1 MKKKLPI
8 VIITVV
14 TVMTMSL
21 FTGCGQKINDT
32 SMTSQKIKIGV
43 CISNFN
49 DKFTSY
55 LLNEMKNYSKSLKN
69 VEVVYVD
76 SKNDSNIE
84 LSQVEKFISQ
94 KVDAIVVQPVDT
106 DLTKPL
112 TDIAKAAKVPI
123 MSVSRP
129 FENQNDAVGYVSS
142 DSKQAAKLEMEY
154 IAKKMHFKGNVA
166 IMMGTMGQEQQRFR
180 IQGYHDVIAKYP
192 DMKIIAEQT
201 ADWDRDK
208 GTALME
214 EWLQSG
220 KKIDAVVAS
229 NDEMAIGA
237 LKAIEV
243 AGKLGKI
250 TVGGIDATPEA
261 LDYLKSG
268 KLAVTVFQNAKEMG
282 QCTIKT
288 AVKVANGESVEK
300 TMIFSNGLV
309 APKDAVKYMAKW
321 NK

>member
-1 MKKKLPI
+1 MKKNLSI
-8 VIITVV
+8 VLITV
-14 TVMTMSL
+14 MIMSL
-21 FTGCGQKINDT
+21 FTGCSAKTNDT
-32 SMTSQKIKIGV
+32 SQITKKIKIGV

-55 LLNEMKNYSKSLKN
+55 LLKEMKNYAKSLN
-69 VEVVYVD
+69 DVEVEYVD
-76 SKNDSNIE
+76 SKNDSNTE
-84 LSQVEKFISQ
+84 LSHVKTFISQ
-94 KVDAIVVQPVDT
+94 KVDVIVVQPVDT
-106 DLTKPL
+106 DLSKPV

-123 MSVSRP
+123 MSISRP
-129 FENQNDAVGYVSS
+129 FENQNDAVSYVSS

-154 IAKKMHFKGNVA
+154 LAKKMHFKGNVA

-180 IQGYHDVIAKYP
+180 TQGFHNVIAKYP
-192 DMKIIAEQT
+192 GMKIVAEQT
-201 ADWDRDK
+201 ADWDRAK

-214 EWLQSG
+214 EWLQPG
-220 KKIDAVVAS
+220 KKIDAVASS

-243 AGKLGKI
+243 SGKLGKI
-250 TVGGIDATPEA
+250 TVGGTDATPEA

-268 KLAVTVFQNAKEMG
+268 KLAVTVFQNATELG

-288 AVKVANGESVEK
+288 AVKVAKGENVEK
-300 TMIFSNGLV
+300 TVIFSNELV
-309 APKDAVKYMAKW
+309 APKDADKYMAKW

>member
-1 MKKKLPI
+1 MKKNLSI
-8 VIITVV
+8 VLITV
-14 TVMTMSL
+14 MIMSL
-21 FTGCGQKINDT
+21 FTGCSAKTNDT
-32 SMTSQKIKIGV
+32 SQITKKIKIGV

-55 LLNEMKNYSKSLKN
+55 LLKEMKNYAKSLN
-69 VEVVYVD
+69 DVEVEYVD
-76 SKNDSNIE
+76 SKNDSNTE
-84 LSQVEKFISQ
+84 LSHVKTFISQ
-94 KVDAIVVQPVDT
+94 KVDVIVVQPVDT
-106 DLTKPL
+106 DLSKPV

-123 MSVSRP
+123 MSISRP
-129 FENQNDAVGYVSS
+129 FENQNDAVSYVSS

-154 IAKKMHFKGNVA
+154 LAKKMHFKGNVA

-180 IQGYHDVIAKYP
+180 TQGFHNVIAKYP
-192 DMKIIAEQT
+192 GMKIVAEQT
-201 ADWDRDK
+201 ADWDRAK

-220 KKIDAVVAS
+220 KKIDAVASS

-243 AGKLGKI
+243 SGKLGKI
-250 TVGGIDATPEA
+250 TVGGTDATPEA

-268 KLAVTVFQNAKEMG
+268 KLAVTVFQNATELG

-288 AVKVANGESVEK
+288 AVKVAKGENVEK
-300 TMIFSNGLV
+300 TVIFSNELV
-309 APKDAVKYMAKW
+309 TPKDADKYMAKW